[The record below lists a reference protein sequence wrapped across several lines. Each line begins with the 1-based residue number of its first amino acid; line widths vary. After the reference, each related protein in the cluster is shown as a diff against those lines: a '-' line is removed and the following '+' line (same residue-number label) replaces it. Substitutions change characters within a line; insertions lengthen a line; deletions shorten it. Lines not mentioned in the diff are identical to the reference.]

1 MNVLKKGKLIVIEG
15 LDGSGKATQTSI
27 LTNKLR
33 LLKKRVSKVSF
44 PDYNQKSSTLVKM
57 YLNSEFG
64 QTPSEVNAYAASSF
78 YAVDRYASFVKF
90 WAQKYFNGQI
100 IIADRYVSSNAIYQ
114 LSKLEKNNWDEYLN
128 WLNDYEYNKLS
139 LPKPDLTIY
148 LDMPIEISQKFMS
161 NRYAGRESLKDLHER
176 NVEFLKACRQSA
188 LYSASKLGWH
198 IVTCNN
204 GDEPKSINE
213 INDLIFK
220 LVKDVI
226 L

>member
-44 PDYNQKSSTLVKM
+44 PDYDQKSSTLVKM

-90 WAQKYFNGQI
+90 WKEKYLNGQI

-114 LSKLEKNNWDEYLN
+114 LSKLEKNSWDEYLN

-161 NRYAGRESLKDLHER
+161 NRYAGREALKDLHER
-176 NVEFLKACRQSA
+176 NVELLKACRQSA
-188 LYSASKLGWH
+188 LYSANKLGWH

-204 GDEPKSINE
+204 GGEPKPIDE

-220 LVKDVI
+220 LIKDVI